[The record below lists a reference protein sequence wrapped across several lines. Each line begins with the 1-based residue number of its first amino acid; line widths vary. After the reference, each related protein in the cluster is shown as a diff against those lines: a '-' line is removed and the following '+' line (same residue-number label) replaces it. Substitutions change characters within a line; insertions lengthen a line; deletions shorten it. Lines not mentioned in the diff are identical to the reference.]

1 MLIQPKSHPEKKLSR
16 WKAVCSCSTGS
27 VAASFPIAGVT
38 VSNSARIRFHHVIR
52 VKSGYKAEEDLL
64 LSCGWE
70 NGSEIPKGVRVFCT
84 IGCYEQGGAYL
95 GANLLW
101 DDEEQKNVI
110 TSPFSTTKP

>member
-1 MLIQPKSHPEKKLSR
+1 MESGLQLLHRFCGGELSHSGGDRVEQRPD
-16 WKAVCSCSTGS
+16 
-27 VAASFPIAGVT
+27 
-38 VSNSARIRFHHVIR
+38 HHVIR